1 MELFVAR
8 QPIFDGRMNVVAYEM
23 LYRSGS
29 SLKAFDGTDGDV
41 ATAKVINAVFY
52 SSEGTD
58 LLNQKLAFI
67 NFPQSLLL
75 SEAALAVPARH
86 VVLEILES
94 VEPSPRVIAACKSLQ
109 ARNYRFALDD
119 ISHCL
124 QQSEFADLAS
134 YIKVDFRNA
143 SRKECANIANR
154 YRGRKTL
161 VAEKV
166 ETRDEFQW
174 AAEQGFSLFQG
185 FFFSKPLTS
194 SVLDIPGFKLNFLEI
209 LKRINQPEFDFD
221 QLASVVKREAALSY
235 KLLRAANSALLG
247 MRQPAKSVD
256 RAMKRLGENDVRK
269 LLSIIVMID
278 LAADHPTEVMVSA
291 LVRARF
297 GELLAS
303 KLGLHSRAGE
313 LFTIGLFS
321 RLDAI
326 IGRPL
331 EQILSGIE
339 LRQDLREALLHP
351 GRHDDPVSKLW
362 STLLAYEAGD
372 WERAAP
378 LMRRINLQA
387 ECVHSLYAAAVH
399 WADTMLHR

>member
-1 MELFVAR
+1 
-8 QPIFDGRMNVVAYEM
+8 
-23 LYRSGS
+23 
-29 SLKAFDGTDGDV
+29 
-41 ATAKVINAVFY
+41 
-52 SSEGTD
+52 
-58 LLNQKLAFI
+58 
-67 NFPQSLLL
+67 
-75 SEAALAVPARH
+75 
-86 VVLEILES
+86 
-94 VEPSPRVIAACKSLQ
+94 
-109 ARNYRFALDD
+109 
-119 ISHCL
+119 
-124 QQSEFADLAS
+124 
-134 YIKVDFRNA
+134 
-143 SRKECANIANR
+143 
-154 YRGRKTL
+154 
-161 VAEKV
+161 
-166 ETRDEFQW
+166 
-174 AAEQGFSLFQG
+174 
-185 FFFSKPLTS
+185 
-194 SVLDIPGFKLNFLEI
+194 
-209 LKRINQPEFDFD
+209 
-221 QLASVVKREAALSY
+221 
-235 KLLRAANSALLG
+235 
-247 MRQPAKSVD
+247 
-256 RAMKRLGENDVRK
+256 MKRLGENDVRK

-351 GRHDDPVSKLW
+351 GRHDDPVSELW

-378 LMRRINLQA
+378 LMGRINLQA

-399 WADTMLHR
+399 WADTMFRR